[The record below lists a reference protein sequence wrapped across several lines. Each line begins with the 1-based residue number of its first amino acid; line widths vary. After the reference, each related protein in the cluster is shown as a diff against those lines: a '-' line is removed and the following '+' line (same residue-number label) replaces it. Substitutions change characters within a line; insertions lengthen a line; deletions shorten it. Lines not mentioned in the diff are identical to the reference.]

1 MLNKYICIGNL
12 VKDPDLIEVK
22 NDNKVCKFPIA
33 INDPIKKSEVVF
45 MDVECWN
52 KTAENCIKFLKKGA
66 KALVEGRIV
75 TSSWKK
81 NGETKTR
88 FFIRADSVTFFP
100 RSLNNNGDQ
109 VNIEKNVEE
118 DLDKELI
125 AELESV
131 PF

>member
-52 KTAENCIKFLKKGA
+52 KTAENCAKFLKKGA

-75 TSSWKK
+75 SSSWKK

-100 RSLNNNGDQ
+100 RSLNNVSENPS
-109 VNIEKNVEE
+109 VEE
-118 DLDKELI
+118 PPQDEVSEELA